1 MITFNT
7 CQLSFKAKL
16 IDAHAHV
23 GKHEHITYTKDM
35 LDVFVKQPLP
45 NNDTVEMMLVS
56 DTDTFKGLVNEYDG
70 NKNALQSFNNDKS
83 YAFFA
88 SCSPKNG
95 NVQNIQKLM
104 NEFPD
109 RFVGLK
115 FHPNDNKLPVTD
127 SKYEPYFEYANRN
140 KIPCMFHTQVPVDN
154 DKGGVLFRLPDGSLD
169 TTKLDPFSDPEAIYT
184 VAKKY
189 KDAPF
194 VMAHMGGGWNES
206 HDRAIDVL
214 VQSVKNGD
222 ANLYADISWVD
233 IDAPHGAKP
242 HIIEA
247 IKKLKGIGDPTWDK
261 GDQSFR
267 LMFGTDAPIA
277 RFQED
282 TAREKYV
289 RFVDDIKDAIK
300 NDADLAKD
308 SEKIIEDLFYNNAKK
323 LFFPPKQSVTTSAT
337 AAATRA
343 GGSKA
348 KIIAGVLSG
357 ALAIAGGICIAK
369 NKKSSE
375 NKL

>member
-16 IDAHAHV
+16 IDVHAHV
-23 GKHEHITYTKDM
+23 GKHEQVTYTKDM

-45 NNDTVEMMLVS
+45 NNDTVEMIIVS
-56 DTDTFKGLVNEYDG
+56 DTDSFKGLVNEYEG
-70 NKNALQSFNNDKS
+70 NKKALQSFNNDKS
-83 YAFFA
+83 YAFLA

-95 NVQNIQKLM
+95 NIQNIERLM

-109 RFVGLK
+109 NFVGLK
-115 FHPNDNKLPVTD
+115 FHPNDNGLPVTD
-127 SKYEPYFEYANRN
+127 AKYEPYFEYANRN

-154 DKGGVLFRLPDGSLD
+154 VNGGRLFRLPDGNLD
-169 TTKLDPFSDPEAIYT
+169 ISKLDQFSDPGAIYS

-214 VQSVKNGD
+214 VESVKKGD

-233 IDAPHGAKP
+233 IDSPAGAKD
-242 HIIEA
+242 HIVKA
-247 IKKLKGIGDPTWDK
+247 IKRLKGIGEKDWTH
-261 GDQSFR
+261 GDQSHR

-277 RFQED
+277 RFQENS
-282 TAREKYV
+282 AREKYGK
-289 RFVDDIKDAIK
+289 FVDEIKNAVR

-308 SEKIIEDLFYNNAKK
+308 AEKIIEDLFYNNAKK
-323 LFFPPKQSVTTSAT
+323 LFFPPKTSSVKS
-337 AAATRA
+337 
-343 GGSKA
+343 GGKTG
-348 KIIAGVLSG
+348 KIVAGVIG
-357 ALAIAGGICIAK
+357 AVGLLGGGVYLAK
-369 NKKSSE
+369 NRNASEKK
-375 NKL
+375 L

>member
-16 IDAHAHV
+16 IDVHAHV
-23 GKHEHITYTKDM
+23 GKHENVTYTKDM

-45 NNDTVEMMLVS
+45 NNDTVEMMIVS

-70 NKNALQSFNNDKS
+70 NKKALQSFNNDKS
-83 YAFFA
+83 YAFLA

-104 NEFPD
+104 NEFQGN
-109 RFVGLK
+109 FVGLK
-115 FHPNDNKLPVTD
+115 FHPNDNNLPVSD
-127 SKYEPYFEYANRN
+127 PKYEPYFEFANRN

-154 DKGGVLFRLPDGSLD
+154 ANGGILFRLPDGSLD
-169 TTKLDPFSDPEAIYT
+169 MSKLDQFSDPEAIYS

-214 VQSVKNGD
+214 VESVKKGD

-233 IDAPHGAKP
+233 IDAQNSAKD
-242 HIIEA
+242 HIVKA
-247 IKKLKGIGDPTWDK
+247 IKKLKGIGETDWTH

-277 RFQED
+277 RFKTD
-282 TAREKYV
+282 SARADYV
-289 RFVDDIKDAIK
+289 KFVDDIKNAIR
-300 NDADLAKD
+300 NDSDLAKNA
-308 SEKIIEDLFYNNAKK
+308 EKIIEDLFYNNAKK
-323 LFFPPKQSVTTSAT
+323 LFFSIKSVTEAAQNSASKSGGKT
-337 AAATRA
+337 GKIVA
-343 GGSKA
+343 G
-348 KIIAGVLSG
+348 IIGAIGIIGGGMYLS
-357 ALAIAGGICIAK
+357 
-369 NKKSSE
+369 NKKNSAES
-375 NKL
+375 KL